1 MTAFL
6 ILDSG
11 VQNESFLFWKVL
23 IVLLLILVA
32 VMIFRLIKH
41 IKKSESMFEK
51 INERIDRRVKSDEL
65 NSRVKDFYAKLKK
78 DESPKTIKED
88 KVENEVEIEK
98 NNFEEDEISKPIFLN
113 PEMPTKEEP
122 NYFYAG
128 IPTPEGEFKSI
139 SGEIDESQTIFK
151 LTYVNEERTQ
161 AEFEVSTTDYLLK
174 MIVNQPDDYLFRVCN
189 PKNSNRE
196 FKRRINT
203 IKKGEASLINGV
215 WTVREEDKAVIEFI

>member
-51 INERIDRRVKSDEL
+51 IKGRIDRRVKSDEL
-65 NSRVKDFYAKLKK
+65 NSRLKDFHTKLKK
-78 DESPKTIKED
+78 DESSKTKEED
-88 KVENEVEIEK
+88 KVKSEPQIEK
-98 NNFEEDEISKPIFLN
+98 NNSEEDEVSEPIVLN
-113 PEMPTKEEP
+113 PETPTVKQC

-128 IPTPEGEFKSI
+128 IPTPEGEFRSI
-139 SGEIDESQTIFK
+139 SDEIDENETIFK
-151 LTYVNEERTQ
+151 LTFKNEERTQ
-161 AEFEVSTTDYLLK
+161 AEFEVSPTNYLLN
-174 MIVNQPDDYLFRVCN
+174 MIVNMPDDYLFRVCT
-189 PKNSNRE
+189 PKNSNQE
-196 FKRRINT
+196 FKKRLT
-203 IKKGEASLINGV
+203 L
-215 WTVREEDKAVIEFI
+215 